1 VVRGHQE
8 KGMTGRSTLQ
18 NKKIKRTT
26 KDTDTAK
33 NNSQIR
39 RKRDP
44 SDALVMQKSGTRSII
59 SMDMIWNSA
68 KLF

>member
-1 VVRGHQE
+1 
-8 KGMTGRSTLQ
+8 MTGRSTLQ
-18 NKKIKRTT
+18 NEEIKRTT
-26 KDTDTAK
+26 KDTDTVE